1 MNEVAKILERDVTLH
16 NACAPDALMRL
27 VRVATKSTLHEQ
39 PDDLEYWLGV
49 PMSERV
55 AAVEILRQRVF
66 GGVHGARQGLQRVCC
81 VIHRS

>member
-1 MNEVAKILERDVTLH
+1 MDEVADQIETET
-16 NACAPDALMRL
+16 PRL

-39 PDDLEYWLGV
+39 PDDLAYWLGV

-66 GGVHGARQGLQRVCC
+66 GGVH
-81 VIHRS
+81 